1 MRIVKFSTRRPVTV
15 FVFTMATV
23 VFGLVA
29 FRDLAVDLLPEI
41 TYPSLTIRTLY
52 EGAAPSEVENLVTR
66 PVEKSDGVVNGVL
79 RASSR
84 SRAGVSEI
92 TLEFGWDTNMD
103 MAALDVRERLDFV
116 ELPDAVSNPILLRY
130 DPSLDPVIRIG
141 MSGDDDLIRLRRVAE
156 QEEKD
161 GK

>member
-66 PVEKSDGVVNGVL
+66 PVENSVGVVNGVL
-79 RASSR
+79 RASS
-84 SRAGVSEI
+84 
-92 TLEFGWDTNMD
+92 
-103 MAALDVRERLDFV
+103 
-116 ELPDAVSNPILLRY
+116 P
-130 DPSLDPVIRIG
+130 
-141 MSGDDDLIRLRRVAE
+141 
-156 QEEKD
+156 
-161 GK
+161 

>member
-52 EGAAPSEVENLVTR
+52 EGAAPSEVENLLTR
-66 PVEKSDGVVNGVL
+66 PVENSVGVVNGVL
-79 RASSR
+79 RAS
-84 SRAGVSEI
+84 
-92 TLEFGWDTNMD
+92 
-103 MAALDVRERLDFV
+103 
-116 ELPDAVSNPILLRY
+116 
-130 DPSLDPVIRIG
+130 
-141 MSGDDDLIRLRRVAE
+141 
-156 QEEKD
+156 
-161 GK
+161 